1 MSQIPLSSFTRRV
14 LKAGYRRAYGKR
26 YANIPPSQ
34 RVYVR
39 PGEARAAQLRWS
51 ALLAAHRPTS
61 LSAYAEKVPLGEIE
75 EFLPCPMCENDTFRV
90 LFHPGSRKRGAEWT
104 YHVVRCERCGFLW
117 RNPNIKPERLGRPLR
132 GELQQVP
139 HRRLC
144 SEAAASLRLTM
155 DAFSPL
161 FKEGGG
167 RRLLDFGCGTGL
179 FLELAEQRGFDVAGC
194 DLSQD
199 SLDLAQRRLTSRKLY
214 YGSPANVPEL
224 AAGGF
229 DIVTMWSVLAH
240 LPRPKDDLS
249 MLRGLLNDDGALLIL
264 TVNAGSL
271 MLKLHGSYWNGF
283 TKNHLMFYSRDTL
296 PRLLTDAGFAAVAFK
311 PFYGDTIEAG
321 TTGLSPE
328 NQARA
333 RRTVDETNGGNMMRA
348 VAFAS
353 TDAAAASG
361 LQYQSLPA
369 RSNAPT
375 GRA

>member
-1 MSQIPLSSFTRRV
+1 MDLQLACGPTGLTGGKFSRDTTGRAMSQIPLSSFTRRV

-144 SEAAASLRLTM
+144 SEAAASLPADDGRLL
-155 DAFSPL
+155 AAVQ
-161 FKEGGG
+161 GG
-167 RRLLDFGCGTGL
+167 RR
-179 FLELAEQRGFDVAGC
+179 
-194 DLSQD
+194 S
-199 SLDLAQRRLTSRKLY
+199 
-214 YGSPANVPEL
+214 SPARL
-224 AAGGF
+224 RLRHRA
-229 DIVTMWSVLAH
+229 
-240 LPRPKDDLS
+240 LPRACRTARFRR
-249 MLRGLLNDDGALLIL
+249 RGL
-264 TVNAGSL
+264 
-271 MLKLHGSYWNGF
+271 
-283 TKNHLMFYSRDTL
+283 
-296 PRLLTDAGFAAVAFK
+296 
-311 PFYGDTIEAG
+311 
-321 TTGLSPE
+321 
-328 NQARA
+328 
-333 RRTVDETNGGNMMRA
+333 
-348 VAFAS
+348 
-353 TDAAAASG
+353 
-361 LQYQSLPA
+361 
-369 RSNAPT
+369 
-375 GRA
+375 

>member
-1 MSQIPLSSFTRRV
+1 MSQISLSSFSRRV

-26 YANIPPSQ
+26 YAKVPAAQ

-39 PGEARAAQLRWS
+39 PGEARAAELRWR
-51 ALLAAHRPTS
+51 ATLAAHRATS

-75 EFLPCPMCENDTFRV
+75 EFLPCPMCENETFKV
-90 LFHPGSRKRGAEWT
+90 LFHPGNRKEGSGWT
-104 YHVVRCERCGFLW
+104 YHVVRCEQCGFLW
-117 RNPNIKPERLGRPLR
+117 RNPNILPERLGDLYADSYSTFLTGDYARKRQLR
-132 GELQQVP
+132 YK
-139 HRRLC
+139 
-144 SEAAASLRLTM
+144 LTM

-161 FKEGGG
+161 FKEGSG

-179 FLELAEQRGFDVAGC
+179 FLELAEQRGFVVAGT

-199 SLDLAQRRLTSRKLY
+199 SLDLAQRRLTSRELY
-214 YGSPANVPEL
+214 FGSPADVPQL

-229 DIVTMWSVLAH
+229 DFVTMWSVLAH
-240 LPRPKDDLS
+240 LPRPKEDLS

-271 MLKLHGSYWNGF
+271 MLKLQGSYWNGF

-296 PRLLTDAGFAAVAFK
+296 PRLLGDAGFAAVAFK
-311 PFYGDTIEAG
+311 SFYGDGVEAG
-321 TTGLSPE
+321 TTRMSP
-328 NQARA
+328 QQVATS
-333 RRTVDETNGGNMMRA
+333 RRTIDETNGGNMMRA

-361 LQYQSLPA
+361 LQYQTLA
-369 RSNAPT
+369 RGN
-375 GRA
+375 